1 MPETGQ
7 NVPLS
12 IWDSR
17 TSKDF
22 WQPLRLSTL
31 GYKGP
36 INWSSIGPHNLSDSL
51 RDVQLSPVL
60 WTLIILALSPPNISR
75 EMDSRLQSSGSSKS
89 SESPLLHPLLSAHI
103 TLEVLYP
110 FGGGGGA
117 DLGRGNCRIRNFYYL
132 HISTRLSH
140 FLQVFFH
147 LCRKGES
154 QQPRPGDRGGGG
166 GRGVTRQICWKTWQ

>member
-1 MPETGQ
+1 
-7 NVPLS
+7 
-12 IWDSR
+12 
-17 TSKDF
+17 
-22 WQPLRLSTL
+22 
-31 GYKGP
+31 
-36 INWSSIGPHNLSDSL
+36 
-51 RDVQLSPVL
+51 
-60 WTLIILALSPPNISR
+60 
-75 EMDSRLQSSGSSKS
+75 MDSRLQSSGSSKS

-166 GRGVTRQICWKTWQ
+166 GRGCHTANLLENMAVDALVSHFSEIKHFLKNTVQL